1 MINVREGCFETNS
14 SSTHNMVVVEDS
26 QLEKWKNGDLFYV
39 ENSNDFVGKY
49 DRDNKIKEIYGSLV
63 MEYANDQDFAEE
75 IADAIKEHRLE
86 DYVKT
91 MIDEGVWYLDTY
103 DLPMSFEEWERH
115 WENRE
120 LEGDE
125 TTYTTPKGEKIH
137 IYCQYGYDG

>member
-1 MINVREGCFETNS
+1 MINIREGCFETNS

-26 QLEKWKNGDLFYV
+26 QLEKQKNGDLFYV
-39 ENSNDFVGKY
+39 ESSNDFVGKY
-49 DRDNKIKEIYGSLV
+49 ARDNKIKETYGSLV

-103 DLPMSFEEWERH
+103 DMPMSFEEWE
-115 WENRE
+115 
-120 LEGDE
+120 
-125 TTYTTPKGEKIH
+125 I
-137 IYCQYGYDG
+137 Q

>member
-1 MINVREGCFETNS
+1 
-14 SSTHNMVVVEDS
+14 
-26 QLEKWKNGDLFYV
+26 
-39 ENSNDFVGKY
+39 
-49 DRDNKIKEIYGSLV
+49 

-75 IADAIKEHRLE
+75 IADAIKKHRLE

-91 MIDEGVWYLDTY
+91 MINEGVWYLDTY
-103 DLPMSFEEWERH
+103 DIPMSFEEWERH
-115 WENRE
+115 WENRK

>member
-1 MINVREGCFETNS
+1 
-14 SSTHNMVVVEDS
+14 
-26 QLEKWKNGDLFYV
+26 
-39 ENSNDFVGKY
+39 
-49 DRDNKIKEIYGSLV
+49 

-103 DLPMSFEEWERH
+103 DMPMSFEEWETQ
-115 WENRE
+115 WERRE

-125 TTYTTPKGEKIH
+125 TTYTTPKGEKNTYLLSIWL
-137 IYCQYGYDG
+137 